1 MLNFYPSIL
10 CLFIL
15 VLCSVQL
22 HVVPGSKGGVLS
34 VRQLLRRA
42 GYFLE
47 RCLMGVN
54 SQRNPRQHRHVTM
67 DPVQPGTGG

>member
-1 MLNFYPSIL
+1 MSF
-10 CLFIL
+10 FIL

-22 HVVPGSKGGVLS
+22 HVVPGSKDVVLS

-67 DPVQPGTGG
+67 DHVQPGTGG